1 MTDLM
6 IDAILFA
13 ALRAFSAAMAAGADL
28 PALLRLWERV
38 AGLLPPT
45 PAEAVPPAW
54 PAGMPAGAEF
64 VKSLRRYRRAAGLF
78 AALTSPQYL
87 RKCGAGLLIARAAL
101 KFATRDLRHLT
112 TVRAIS
118 ASRRFAASAAPAN
131 PLRVATQQ
139 ATNWPPPTSDPALRA
154 RAQTDVDMW
163 WQRRDIVLAD
173 LIVPRTLPNATSPRS
188 VSCRPINGP
197 PVPAVHLFSLL
208 PFVRLQP

>member
-87 RKCGAGLLIARAAL
+87 RKRGAGLLIADARAAL

-118 ASRRFAASAAPAN
+118 ASRRVAASAAPAD
-131 PLRVATQQ
+131 PLRVAAQQ
-139 ATNWPPPTSDPALRA
+139 ATSWPRRPPIQPCAPAPRL
-154 RAQTDVDMW
+154 M
-163 WQRRDIVLAD
+163 
-173 LIVPRTLPNATSPRS
+173 LICGGSGATL
-188 VSCRPINGP
+188 CWPI
-197 PVPAVHLFSLL
+197 
-208 PFVRLQP
+208 